1 MMEVSFKKTET
12 QTPDVTYRRACACI
26 TGIKF
31 NNIPLSKRY
40 PRNAGGYT
48 DKTLRKYKPQKQG
61 N

>member
-12 QTPDVTYRRACACI
+12 QTPDVTYWRACACI

-31 NNIPLSKRY
+31 NNIPLFKRY

-48 DKTLRKYKPQKQG
+48 DKTL
-61 N
+61 